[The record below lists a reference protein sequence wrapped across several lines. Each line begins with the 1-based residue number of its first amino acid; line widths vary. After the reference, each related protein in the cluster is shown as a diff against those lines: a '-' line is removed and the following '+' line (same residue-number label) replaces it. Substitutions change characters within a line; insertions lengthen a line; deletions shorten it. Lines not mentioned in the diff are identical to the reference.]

1 MQTMAQLATDNN
13 FSSFHCLFP
22 KAEQLDW
29 LSKLNL
35 NGSHTATEQDWQD
48 LAYFYK
54 ITFEEKWSTPTLN
67 KGFFQEVAENLPDQV
82 FLVLA
87 DLPTGECIAGSLMF
101 RSETKLYGRHWG
113 CTHQVDKLHFEACYY
128 QGIEYCIRN
137 GLQVFEPGAQG
148 EHKMARGFIPTETR
162 SAHWLNNSPYQDS
175 IAQYVDH
182 ECKAVYFAKAF
193 PQATWQC
200 SDQQQYHAGIQLWLD
215 EAQLPNLIP
224 PISLNVSKDPWPTEK
239 FDVLYSAN
247 VMHIMH
253 WQNVIDLFKQ
263 GANCL
268 KPGGLMV
275 CYGPFNFAG
284 QYTSP
289 SNAQFD
295 QSLRMRDPE
304 SGIRNFEDL
313 QKLADEAE
321 LNFVSNYEMPANNRI
336 LVWQK

>member
-1 MQTMAQLATDNN
+1 MKPYSGACDQNRDPILAVLKELLAVETIDPQPKILEVGTGTAQ
-13 FSSFHCLFP
+13 H
-22 KAEQLDW
+22 
-29 LSKLNL
+29 
-35 NGSHTATEQDWQD
+35 
-48 LAYFYK
+48 
-54 ITFEEKWSTPTLN
+54 
-67 KGFFQEVAENLPDQV
+67 
-82 FLVLA
+82 
-87 DLPTGECIAGSLMF
+87 
-101 RSETKLYGRHWG
+101 
-113 CTHQVDKLHFEACYY
+113 
-128 QGIEYCIRN
+128 
-137 GLQVFEPGAQG
+137 
-148 EHKMARGFIPTETR
+148 
-162 SAHWLNNSPYQDS
+162 
-175 IAQYVDH
+175 
-182 ECKAVYFAKAF
+182 AVYFAKAF
-193 PQATWQC
+193 PNATWQC

-253 WQNVIDLFKQ
+253 WQNVIDLFRQ

-268 KPGGLMV
+268 KPSGLMV

-321 LNFVSNYEMPANNRI
+321 LNFISNYEMPANNRI

>member
-1 MQTMAQLATDNN
+1 MKPYSGACDQNRDPILAVLKELLAVETIDPQPKILEVGTGTAQ
-13 FSSFHCLFP
+13 H
-22 KAEQLDW
+22 
-29 LSKLNL
+29 
-35 NGSHTATEQDWQD
+35 
-48 LAYFYK
+48 
-54 ITFEEKWSTPTLN
+54 
-67 KGFFQEVAENLPDQV
+67 
-82 FLVLA
+82 
-87 DLPTGECIAGSLMF
+87 
-101 RSETKLYGRHWG
+101 
-113 CTHQVDKLHFEACYY
+113 
-128 QGIEYCIRN
+128 
-137 GLQVFEPGAQG
+137 
-148 EHKMARGFIPTETR
+148 
-162 SAHWLNNSPYQDS
+162 
-175 IAQYVDH
+175 
-182 ECKAVYFAKAF
+182 AVYFAKAF

-200 SDQQQYHAGIQLWLD
+200 SDQRQYHAGIQLWLD